1 MCLAVPFE
9 VIEIAPDKAS
19 GKVLMSGSPCD
30 VGFALLDDV
39 EVGDFVLVHAGMA
52 IQRLSREE
60 AEDSLAVLR
69 EFAETVRQRAEENP
83 QSDDDPR

>member
-9 VIEIAPDKAS
+9 VVEIAPDNAS

-30 VGFALLDDV
+30 VGFALLDEV
-39 EVGDFVLVHAGMA
+39 AVGDFVLVHAGMA
-52 IQRLSREE
+52 IQRLSRDE

-69 EFAETVRQRAEENP
+69 EFAETVSQTDAENASP
-83 QSDDDPR
+83 DDEPR